1 MDVAEGER
9 MIPNAEYRPKTLDT
23 PDHDTLYCDVKT
35 ARFTARC
42 CKILAAYPN
51 GDCVVQLQ
59 NGVQF
64 TAIAPEIFSIRKGD
78 YHAEVEV

>member
-1 MDVAEGER
+1 
-9 MIPNAEYRPKTLDT
+9 MIIPGIDYRPKTLDT
-23 PDHDTLYCDVKT
+23 PDHDTLYCDVRT
-35 ARFTARC
+35 ARFKASC

-64 TAIAPEIFSIRKGD
+64 TAVATEIFSIRKGD
-78 YHAEVEV
+78 YHASPDL